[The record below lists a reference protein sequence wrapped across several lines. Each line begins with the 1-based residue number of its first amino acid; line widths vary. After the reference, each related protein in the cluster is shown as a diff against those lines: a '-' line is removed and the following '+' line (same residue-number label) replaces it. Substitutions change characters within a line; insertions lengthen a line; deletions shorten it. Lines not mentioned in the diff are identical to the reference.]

1 MKEKLKDIIY
11 EEQKVNPSAIETLL
25 ENNPIEKDT
34 AKEIID
40 KFEGKIDYPSGI
52 MFYPQ
57 SFAQGKVSPYKRTVY
72 YRIFQVYDKE
82 LGLFP
87 DENYKLILNL
97 MHSFN
102 VNKRYYVREKVLK
115 GKATWEDFNK
125 QLQKWYKE
133 YRKKV
138 EKIVDNAGWPTE
150 HAKLIV
156 PLLYNVKDPE
166 FPLQRTE
173 VEGEIKK
180 LFITK

>member
-11 EEQKVNPSAIETLL
+11 EEENVNPSAINTLL
-25 ENNPIEKDT
+25 ENKPIERDT
-34 AKEIID
+34 AKEIIS
-40 KFEGKIDYPSGI
+40 KFEGEINYPSGI

-57 SFAQGKVSPYKRTVY
+57 PSSRGKVSPYKRTVF
-72 YRIFQVYDKE
+72 YRVFRLYDKN

-87 DENYKLILNL
+87 EEAYNNIYKL

-102 VNKRYYVREKVLK
+102 VNKRHFIREKILK

-125 QLQKWYKE
+125 QLQVWYKE
-133 YRKKV
+133 YRKKI
-138 EKIVDNAGWPTE
+138 EKIVKNAGWPIE

-156 PLLYNVKDPE
+156 PLMYNVKDPE
-166 FPLQRTE
+166 FPLKRTT